1 MISIDSL
8 NKSYDNHHAL
18 KDLSLQIAKGEI
30 FGLLGINGA
39 GKTTLISILNG
50 ISKKDAGTVLVDQFN
65 IDQDLKKIK
74 RISSLIPQ
82 KFAFYP
88 TLTAYQ
94 NLEYFAAVNGYTGN
108 TLKQRIHYAAET
120 ARLTH
125 VLEQKATTFS
135 GGLKRRLNLAIG
147 LLTQPKILYLDEP
160 TAGVD
165 PQTRAK
171 LLDEIRTLSTHEGM
185 TIVYTSHYIEEV
197 EYICD
202 HVAILHQGN
211 IKLCEKKEVLLGRAP
226 TICIKVDDLSVA
238 RPMLQTIDG
247 LEVKHN
253 SLCIPKSDHFE
264 ACLKMVLPILLEH
277 QVRIIDIQQVTSR
290 LEDIFIQLSRP
301 LKADT
306 RINK

>member
-8 NKSYDNHHAL
+8 SKSYGNHYAL
-18 KDLSLQIAKGEI
+18 RDLSLQVAKGEV

-50 ISKKDAGTVLVDQFN
+50 ISKKDAGTVLVGQFN
-65 IDQDLKKIK
+65 IDQDLEKIK

-94 NLEYFAAVNGYTGN
+94 NLEYFAAVNGYMGN

-120 ARLTH
+120 ARLSH
-125 VLEQKATTFS
+125 VLGQKAATFS

-211 IKLCEKKEVLLGRAP
+211 IKLSEKKEVLLGHTP
-226 TICIKVDDLSVA
+226 TISIKIDNLSAA
-238 RPMLQTIDG
+238 RSVLQTIEV
-247 LEVKHN
+247 LEVTHD
-253 SLCIPKSDHFE
+253 SLCIPKNDHFE
-264 ACLKMVLPILLEH
+264 TRLNMLLPILMEY
-277 QVRIIDIQQVTSR
+277 QVRIIDIQQEAGR

-306 RINK
+306 HINK